1 MTYNLRQNVKGIRD
15 NTRQT
20 HPPQSDIVIREDVEV
35 GRGWR
40 GWRGYNLEKN
50 YISISDTFVE
60 DRKVTQMDRCFVGA
74 LK

>member
-20 HPPQSDIVIREDVEV
+20 HPPQSDIVITEDVEG

-40 GWRGYNLEKN
+40 GWRGWRGEG
-50 YISISDTFVE
+50 VE
-60 DRKVTQMDRCFVGA
+60 LRVSA
-74 LK
+74 

>member
-1 MTYNLRQNVKGIRD
+1 MEGVEG
-15 NTRQT
+15 
-20 HPPQSDIVIREDVEV
+20 VEDVEG
-35 GRGWR
+35 GRGWRGWRMWR

>member
-1 MTYNLRQNVKGIRD
+1 MEGV
-15 NTRQT
+15 
-20 HPPQSDIVIREDVEV
+20 EDVEG
-35 GRGWR
+35 GRGWRGWRMWR